1 VPTLPSGEAPAPQQR
16 PGLVLAPFRGV
27 RYAEDRV
34 SGLARVTSPPY
45 DVIAA
50 DNETRLMAA
59 DPHNVV
65 RLILPRHPADEPGS
79 PFQDAASDLARWLA
93 EGILVADPEPALYV
107 YEQAAAET
115 GVVLQRGLIG
125 ALGLVPYADGVV
137 RPHENV
143 MPGPVAGRRQLME
156 ATRANLE
163 PIFLLY
169 ENGNGAAT
177 RLVDAVAADGAPLA
191 EARTADGLR
200 HRLWAITEPAQLAE
214 IAADLAPHT
223 ALIAD
228 GHHRYAA
235 YLELQRR
242 LRQAGAGPGPWD
254 RGLALLVDSAAYPPQ
269 VGAIHRVVD
278 GLVPETAARLASAAF
293 EVRELPGGAGDVPAV
308 LAQLGGA
315 CSGGVAFVLAGHGR
329 AWLLS
334 DPDPAQLRTAVPDQ
348 PAELWQRV
356 GGTVMADLL
365 FARIWGIAD
374 DERSVRAFHDPA
386 GALAAADGGSAASSR
401 SDGWAGSTGADRSA
415 ASSGSDGWAGSA
427 GSDGPAASSASDSSA
442 RVDGFG
448 CGTAVLCC
456 PMSAAQVYE
465 VAALGRRV
473 PRKSTS
479 FGPKPRTGLV
489 LRLFAEG

>member
-1 VPTLPSGEAPAPQQR
+1 
-16 PGLVLAPFRGV
+16 VLAPFRGV

-79 PFQDAASDLARWLA
+79 PFRHAAADLAGWLA
-93 EGILVADPEPALYV
+93 DGILVADPVPALYV
-107 YEQAAAET
+107 YEQAAAAA
-115 GVVLQRGLIG
+115 GGVLQRGLIG
-125 ALGLVPYADGVV
+125 ALGIEPYATGIVQ
-137 RPHENV
+137 PHENV

-156 ATRANLE
+156 ATQANLE

-169 ENGNGAAT
+169 ADGNGVAT
-177 RLVDAVAADGAPLA
+177 GLVNSVADGRAPLA
-191 EARTADGLR
+191 EAVTPDGLR
-200 HRLWAITEPAQLAE
+200 HRLWAITGPAELAA
-214 IAADLAPHT
+214 IATDLAPRT

-235 YLELQRR
+235 YLQVQHQR
-242 LRQAGAGPGPWD
+242 RQAGAGPGPWD
-254 RGLALLVDSAAYPPQ
+254 RGLALLVDSEAYPPQ
-269 VGAIHRVVD
+269 VGAIHRVVA

-293 EVRELPGGAGDVPAV
+293 TVRELPGGAGDVPDV
-308 LAQLGGA
+308 LAQL
-315 CSGGVAFVLAGHGR
+315 SGSCGRGVAFALAGHGR

-334 DPDPAQLRTAVPDQ
+334 EPDPAQLRAAVPDQ
-348 PAELWQRV
+348 PAQLWQRV

-365 FARIWGIAD
+365 FARLWGVAD
-374 DERSVRAFHDPA
+374 DERSVLAFHDPA
-386 GALAAADGGSAASSR
+386 EAVAAADGGPR
-401 SDGWAGSTGADRSA
+401 GSN
-415 ASSGSDGWAGSA
+415 
-427 GSDGPAASSASDSSA
+427 
-442 RVDGFG
+442 
-448 CGTAVLCC
+448 GTAVLCC

-489 LRLFAEG
+489 MRLFAQG

>member
-1 VPTLPSGEAPAPQQR
+1 VPTLPSGEAAAPQP

-65 RLILPRHPADEPGS
+65 RLILPRHEAGQPGS
-79 PFQDAASDLARWLA
+79 PYQDAAADLGRWLSD
-93 EGILVADPEPALYV
+93 GILVADAQPALYV
-107 YEQAAAET
+107 YEQAAGPT
-115 GVVLQRGLIG
+115 VLQRGLIG
-125 ALGLVPYADGVV
+125 ALGLVPYSAGIVQ
-137 RPHENV
+137 PHENV

-156 ATRANLE
+156 ATQANLE

-169 ENGNGAAT
+169 ENGNG
-177 RLVDAVAADGAPLA
+177 VASGLADSVADGCSPLA
-191 EARTADGLR
+191 EAITTDGLR
-200 HRLWAITEPAQLAE
+200 HRLWAITDQAELAA
-214 IAADLAPHT
+214 IAADLAPRT

-278 GLVPETAARLASAAF
+278 GLVPETAVRLASAAF
-293 EVRELPGGAGDVPAV
+293 TARELPGGASDVPGALEQ
-308 LAQLGGA
+308 LAAA
-315 CSGGVAFVLAGHGR
+315 CERAVAFVLAGHGR

-334 DPDPAQLRTAVPDQ
+334 DPDPALLRAAVPDQ
-348 PAELWQRV
+348 PADLWQRV
-356 GGTVMADLL
+356 GGTVLADLL
-365 FARIWGIAD
+365 FARIWGVVD
-374 DERSVRAFHDPA
+374 DERCVQAFHDPA
-386 GALAAADGGSAASSR
+386 EAVRAADSR
-401 SDGWAGSTGADRSA
+401 RGD
-415 ASSGSDGWAGSA
+415 
-427 GSDGPAASSASDSSA
+427 SASPDCS
-442 RVDGFG
+442 GT
-448 CGTAVLCC
+448 GTAVLCC
-456 PMSAAQVYE
+456 PMSPAQVYQ

-489 LRLFAEG
+489 LRLFAQG

>member
-1 VPTLPSGEAPAPQQR
+1 M
-16 PGLVLAPFRGV
+16 

-79 PFQDAASDLARWLA
+79 PFQDAAADLASWLA
-93 EGILVADPEPALYV
+93 EGILVADPVPALYV
-107 YEQAAAET
+107 YEQAAAGA

-125 ALGLVPYADGVV
+125 ALGLAPYAARIVQ
-137 RPHENV
+137 PHENV

-169 ENGNGAAT
+169 ENGNGVST
-177 RLVDAVAADGAPLA
+177 GLVDAVADGRIPLA
-191 EARTADGLR
+191 EATTPDGLR
-200 HRLWAITEPAQLAE
+200 HRLWAITEPAELAA
-214 IAADLAPHT
+214 IAADLAPRT

-235 YLELQRR
+235 YLEVQRR
-242 LRQAGAGPGPWD
+242 LRQAGGGPGPWD

-293 EVRELPGGAGDVPAV
+293 EVRELPGGTRDVPGI
-308 LAQLGGA
+308 LARLAGA
-315 CSGGVAFVLAGHGR
+315 CSGSGSVAFVLAGSGR

-334 DPDPAQLRTAVPDQ
+334 DPDPAQLSAAVPDQ
-348 PAELWQRV
+348 PPELWQRV

-365 FARIWGIAD
+365 FARLWGVAD

-386 GALAAADGGSAASSR
+386 GALAAADGGSGDS
-401 SDGWAGSTGADRSA
+401 AGSD
-415 ASSGSDGWAGSA
+415 SSGGSA
-427 GSDGPAASSASDSSA
+427 GSDGS
-442 RVDGFG
+442 GTFG
-448 CGTAVLCC
+448 GGTAVLCC

-489 LRLFAEG
+489 MRLFAEG